1 MMKLGFGKKEQ
12 SPGEGSAWIS
22 AGMSPSDLATFQKIL
37 HQKTGIV
44 LSDSKRALVES
55 RVTQRL
61 RALKMDSYGVYLDY
75 LREDRSGEEMVQ
87 LIDVIST
94 NITQFFREPDHFE
107 LLDTTLESWADKG
120 MKHVRIWSA
129 ACSTGEE
136 PYTLAMTVHKH
147 MVKHRLDLKI
157 LATDI
162 STRVL
167 AHAKAGVYQE
177 DRLKAIPDPLM
188 KQYFRAQSGGGG
200 TTHAVSEELKRMIM
214 FHRLNFTVFPYPIK
228 GIFDVIF
235 CRNAMIYFDRDL
247 RTKMVHE
254 FARLLKPGG
263 ILMIGH
269 SETLM
274 GLDKLYRTIK
284 PSVYLRLNDGV
295 DG

>member
-1 MMKLGFGKKEQ
+1 MSLLSKIVKQKKPVAQ
-12 SPGEGSAWIS
+12 AKQ
-22 AGMSPSDLATFQKIL
+22 GMSDHDLSVFQQIL
-37 HQKTGIV
+37 HQKSGIV
-44 LSDSKRALVES
+44 LVDSKRALVES

-61 RALKMDSYGVYLDY
+61 RALGMSSYSEYLEFLNGDKT
-75 LREDRSGEEMVQ
+75 GEELVH

-94 NITQFFREPDHFE
+94 NITKFFREKDHFE
-107 LLDTTLESWADKG
+107 LLDQLVGDWTSQGTRRLR
-120 MKHVRIWSA
+120 VWSA

-136 PYTLAMTVHKH
+136 PYTLAMTLHPHQLKH
-147 MVKHRLDLKI
+147 SLDLKI

-167 AHAKAGVYQE
+167 AHAQKGIYQGN
-177 DRLKAIPDPLM
+177 RLDSVPVELQK
-188 KQYFRAQSGGGG
+188 KYFRRQIQNGDNAF
-200 TTHAVSEELKRMIM
+200 AVSAQLKQMIM
-214 FHRLNFTVFPYPIK
+214 FRRLNFTVFPYPIK
-228 GIFDVIF
+228 GVFDVIF

-247 RTKMVHE
+247 RTRMVTE

-274 GLDKLYRTIK
+274 GMEKVYRTLK
-284 PSVYLRLNDGV
+284 PSVYQKLKIGV

>member
-1 MMKLGFGKKEQ
+1 MSDTDFAVFQKMLYEQ
-12 SPGEGSAWIS
+12 S
-22 AGMSPSDLATFQKIL
+22 
-37 HQKTGIV
+37 GIV

-61 RALKMDSYGVYLDY
+61 RVLKMGGYSAYLDF
-75 LREDRSGEEMVQ
+75 LGQDASGEELIH

-94 NITQFFREPDHFE
+94 NITNFFREEDHFE
-107 LLDTTLESWADKG
+107 FLDREVGRWAENG
-120 MKHVRIWSA
+120 LKHLRVWSA

-136 PYTLAMTVHKH
+136 PYTLAMTLYPHQ
-147 MVKHRLDLKI
+147 VKHRLDLKI

-167 AHAKAGVYQE
+167 EKAQQGIYDGERLAKV
-177 DRLKAIPDPLM
+177 PDKLRSR
-188 KQYFRAQSGGGG
+188 YFIRQGG
-200 TTHAVSEELKRMIM
+200 TTGDTYAVSDKLKQMVM
-214 FHRLNFTVFPYPIK
+214 FRRLNFTVFPYPIR
-228 GIFDVIF
+228 GIFDVIM
-235 CRNAMIYFDRDL
+235 CRNAMIYFDRSL

-263 ILMIGH
+263 LLMIGH

-274 GLDKLYRTIK
+274 GIEKKYRTIK
-284 PSVYLRLNDGV
+284 PSVYTRLNDGA

>member
-1 MMKLGFGKKEQ
+1 MKLRFGKNGG
-12 SPGEGSAWIS
+12 SNGAGAPGITT
-22 AGMSPSDLATFQKIL
+22 GMSASDLAVFQKIL
-37 HQKTGIV
+37 HEKSGIV
-44 LSDSKRALVES
+44 LTDSKRALVES

-61 RALKMDSYGVYLDY
+61 RALKMDSYGVYLDF
-75 LREDRSGEEMVQ
+75 LRDDTSGEEMVQ

-94 NITQFFREPDHFE
+94 NITKFFREPDHFE
-107 LLDTTLESWADKG
+107 LLDSTLETWAQKG

-147 MVKHRLDLKI
+147 LVKHRLDLKI

-167 AHAKAGVYQE
+167 AHAQAGSYAE
-177 DRLKAIPDPLM
+177 DRLANIPEQM
-188 KQYFRAQSGGGG
+188 KDQFFQAQGGKGPVSYTVSG
-200 TTHAVSEELKRMIM
+200 ELKRMIM
-214 FHRLNFTVFPYPIK
+214 FHRLNFTVFPYPIR

-247 RTKMVHE
+247 RTRMVKE

-269 SETLM
+269 AETLM
-274 GLDKLYRTIK
+274 GLDNLYRTIK

>member
-1 MMKLGFGKKEQ
+1 MLGFGKNKTPQ
-12 SPGEGSAWIS
+12 DSGIIGVKS
-22 AGMSPSDLATFQKIL
+22 GMSSSDLATFQKIL
-37 HQKTGIV
+37 HQKSGIV
-44 LSDSKRALVES
+44 LTDSKRALVES

-61 RALKMDSYGVYLDY
+61 RALRMDSYGTYLQF
-75 LREDRSGEEMVQ
+75 LHEDKSGEEMVQ

-94 NITQFFREPDHFE
+94 NITKFYREPDHFD
-107 LLDTTLESWADKG
+107 LLDSTLTNWAEQG
-120 MKHVRIWSA
+120 MKKCRIWSA

-147 MVKHRLDLKI
+147 MVEHRLDLKI

-167 AHAKAGVYQE
+167 AHAQAGVYAG
-177 DRLKAIPDPLM
+177 DRLVTVPEEM
-188 KQYFRAQSGGGG
+188 KSQYFRAQLSSGKD
-200 TTHAVSEELKRMIM
+200 TYAISEQLKRMIM

-228 GIFDVIF
+228 GMFDVIF

-247 RTKMVHE
+247 RTRMVRE

-263 ILMIGH
+263 ILMVGH

-274 GLDKLYRTIK
+274 GLNNLYRTIK